1 MTKDNINKIRSQ
13 IDHIDDKIIS
23 LILERLQKAQKIGEI
38 KKTLKLPVYDKE
50 REDIIINR
58 LLKKTRNK
66 LNANQIK
73 QILKP
78 IINISK
84 DLQRLEK

>member
-38 KKTLKLPVYDKE
+38 KKAMKLPVYNKE

-66 LNANQIK
+66 FFLN
-73 QILKP
+73 
-78 IINISK
+78 
-84 DLQRLEK
+84 